1 MLVLYS
7 IRYNHR
13 HRFLLFEI
21 IARDPLGKQGTSPR
35 EHVSTQGTLA
45 REDVSTQDTLAHEHV
60 TTQGTLAREHV
71 RHAIWQA
78 LVEHYFHQCNL
89 RFWSKSKSILNNK
102 IRHLQI
108 MLKN

>member
-21 IARDPLGKQGTSPR
+21 IARDLLGTQGTSAR
-35 EHVSTQGTLA
+35 EHVSTQGTSA
-45 REDVSTQDTLAHEHV
+45 REHVS
-60 TTQGTLAREHV
+60 TQGTLAREHV

-89 RFWSKSKSILNNK
+89 RFWSKPKSILNNK